1 MVAQISSFEKP
12 STRWQALNISSCS
25 VSIMETAKTIWKIM
39 NIQTYKQI
47 VHMKHIWQRIIF
59 NSFNIKTCILS
70 YMMRCQGKH
79 MFSSEVCLRLDKIS
93 GCCRRQYISGRGHTL
108 LENNA
113 LQQWQWKGNKVLT
126 VDKFSKSRRL
136 DFQRQLVWCK
146 WYCLVPLWRAMYT
159 TVQKAFLCAMCAVN
173 TVLFTAMQILL
184 HYCCSLFPV
193 ELLLFTIVEVR
204 CQHTQFQAQ
213 FVPN

>member
-1 MVAQISSFEKP
+1 
-12 STRWQALNISSCS
+12 
-25 VSIMETAKTIWKIM
+25 
-39 NIQTYKQI
+39 
-47 VHMKHIWQRIIF
+47 
-59 NSFNIKTCILS
+59 
-70 YMMRCQGKH
+70 MMRCWGKH
-79 MFSSEVCLRLDKIS
+79 MFSSEVCLRLDTKLVAVAEHNIS
-93 GCCRRQYISGRGHTL
+93 AAGGTL
-108 LENNA
+108 LENNV
-113 LQQWQWKGNKVLT
+113 LQQWQWKSNKVLT

-159 TVQKAFLCAMCAVN
+159 TVQKAFLVWAMCAVN

-184 HYCCSLFPV
+184 HYCCSLFLV